1 MSQDEGRM
9 MDSLDS
15 IDSYIRNEFNNF
27 FMRMLQ
33 RLAFQRRYQRGELT
47 IDFIEEQENEWEM
60 LNAISPVPK
69 EPTQPMA
76 ESQPV

>member
-60 LNAISPVPK
+60 LNANSPVPK